1 MNIRKYFARLLKKKE
16 CNQDCVIDSIL
27 EKANRVDEARDVL
40 NALMNNRINLLAVLE
55 SVEGS
60 IIKAE
65 EELANVLEE
74 FSKIKIDEFSD
85 VDEIVIITEEELLE
99 ESELTK

>member
-1 MNIRKYFARLLKKKE
+1 MNIRKFFKKRKCNTEE
-16 CNQDCVIDSIL
+16 CVLDGIL